1 MSTTLRL
8 VGRIVEKASPESFVF
23 VTDKEEHPQKFEY
36 VIVKSREYV
45 NGVLREVDVLAQVV
59 GVLSSSTAF
68 NSSLNLTTLERVH
81 RAGIDDSN
89 ILCTAKTLGFLA
101 EENGRRVVL
110 MPRRALFPGNP
121 VFLAPDVLVSNF
133 FSYEPEEGLY
143 IGTLVSRSSV
153 PVYLSVNGFRRHVAV
168 IAQTGAG
175 KSYTVGVIIEEL
187 LRLGGTVVIIDP
199 HADYVFLSR
208 DRDMKRHEYSDRIL
222 VFRNPNSTG
231 RYSSS
236 QLDNVNELVFKFSE
250 LEGDEVAGVAGIPEG
265 WSNVREVIRAAIKK
279 LREKGNDYQVRDLIQ
294 VLEEMAARSGTKR
307 VKEAAQRAINHLRRL
322 TKFKVFGERTT
333 SLKDEILK
341 PGHVSVIDLSGL
353 NDASQDYIVSRILE
367 GIFELRYTGQFRY
380 PIFVVVEEAHR
391 FVPGKESKKNTM
403 SSQVIKTIAAEGR
416 KFGVF
421 LVLVTQRP
429 SKIDSD
435 ALSQCNSQI
444 ILRITNPLDQR
455 AVQESS
461 ERLSADLLADL
472 PGLNVGEAV
481 ILGELTRVPVVVKVR
496 ARRTKEGGAD
506 IDLVEELRQAREELR
521 LTTPKIAPPAKGV
534 FSEV

>member
-121 VFLAPDVLVSNF
+121 VFLAPDELVSNF

-265 WSNVREVIRAAIKK
+265 WS
-279 LREKGNDYQVRDLIQ
+279 
-294 VLEEMAARSGTKR
+294 
-307 VKEAAQRAINHLRRL
+307 
-322 TKFKVFGERTT
+322 
-333 SLKDEILK
+333 
-341 PGHVSVIDLSGL
+341 
-353 NDASQDYIVSRILE
+353 
-367 GIFELRYTGQFRY
+367 
-380 PIFVVVEEAHR
+380 
-391 FVPGKESKKNTM
+391 
-403 SSQVIKTIAAEGR
+403 
-416 KFGVF
+416 
-421 LVLVTQRP
+421 
-429 SKIDSD
+429 
-435 ALSQCNSQI
+435 
-444 ILRITNPLDQR
+444 
-455 AVQESS
+455 
-461 ERLSADLLADL
+461 
-472 PGLNVGEAV
+472 
-481 ILGELTRVPVVVKVR
+481 
-496 ARRTKEGGAD
+496 
-506 IDLVEELRQAREELR
+506 
-521 LTTPKIAPPAKGV
+521 
-534 FSEV
+534 